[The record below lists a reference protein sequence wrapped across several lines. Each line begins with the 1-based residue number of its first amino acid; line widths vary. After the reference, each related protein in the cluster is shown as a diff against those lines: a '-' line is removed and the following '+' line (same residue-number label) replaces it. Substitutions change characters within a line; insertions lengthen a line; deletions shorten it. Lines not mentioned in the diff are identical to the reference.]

1 MGNATFNTGNRREIM
16 RRGKELL
23 EPQRIKDR
31 IEAVNYRELRRRLHA
46 AELERSTALLSTSL
60 NNLRERDN
68 ENLYSNPA

>member
-1 MGNATFNTGNRREIM
+1 M

-46 AELERSTALLSTSL
+46 ADVVRSTALLATTL
-60 NNLRERDN
+60 NNLQERDN
-68 ENLYSNPA
+68 